1 MPAAKKL
8 TANKKTA
15 AKRKSAAKT
24 TRHFLI
30 KRVYEPPSKDDGSR
44 VLVDRLWPRG
54 IAKAKAH
61 IDLWLRDLAPSDAL
75 RHMVHDD
82 PTKWDDF
89 LKAYGRELKQEPAK
103 SAVAELRKA
112 LRDQRVTLLYAARN
126 EEHNNAVALV
136 RLLKS

>member
-24 TRHFLI
+24 TRRFLI
-30 KRVYEPPSKDDGSR
+30 KRVYEPPSKDDGLR

-103 SAVAELRKA
+103 SGVAELRKA